1 MVKRFYNK
9 QYLSIEKIIALAY
22 LALRG
27 RWPVLGHP
35 PRGELYEVLGFA
47 TPDFGRDIA
56 GHPSVGDE
64 RPELSDQI
72 GSSLGACLRG
82 VQDNSNAPSGRKP
95 TTSSRNPGS
104 R

>member
-1 MVKRFYNK
+1 MVERFYNK

-35 PRGELYEVLGFA
+35 PQGEWYEVLGFVK
-47 TPDFGRDIA
+47 PDFGRDIA
-56 GHPSVGDE
+56 GHPSIGEE
-64 RPELSDQI
+64 RPERCDQI
-72 GSSLGACLRG
+72 GSSLGAGLRR
-82 VQDNSNAPSGRKP
+82 VQNNRNAPSGRKP